1 MIKVLISNRNNEI
14 VDIEISGHAKSN
26 VHGRDLVCAGVSS
39 VAIGTLNAIEELTYQ
54 SCEMKMEDGFVSIKV
69 IQNSKTL
76 QIILQTLLIQLK
88 TIEFNYSKYIKIKK
102 QEV

>member
-14 VDIEISGHAKSN
+14 VDIEISGHAESN